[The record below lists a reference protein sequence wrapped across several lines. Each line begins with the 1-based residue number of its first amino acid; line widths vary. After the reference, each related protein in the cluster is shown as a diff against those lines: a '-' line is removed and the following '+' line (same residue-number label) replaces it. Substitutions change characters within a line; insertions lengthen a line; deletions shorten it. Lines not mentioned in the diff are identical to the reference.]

1 MCRCPKSGS
10 SLVVVTGVRRSPLM
24 AVWVHRE
31 GQSEGMLVAGQ
42 ALDQQGS
49 QAGTGRAVMELG
61 TSIPPA

>member
-1 MCRCPKSGS
+1 M
-10 SLVVVTGVRRSPLM
+10 VVTGVRRSPLM